1 MSQAISPL
9 TALLLGVA
17 ILFFGNGLQGVL
29 LPVRATLEA
38 FATTSIGLIASA
50 YSAGFMVGC
59 FCMPYIV
66 RRVGHI
72 RTFAVCAAIAA
83 SVVLLM
89 VLAVHPVVWIP
100 LRALSGICFAGL
112 FMVIESWLNE
122 RATSINRGQVLAV
135 YMVIN
140 LTAVTIGQMI
150 LPLGDPA
157 GFSLFA
163 LTAIAI
169 TLALVPVGLTTSSAP
184 QPLREVRLRL
194 RRLYAMSPVGV
205 VGGFFVGLANGAFGG
220 LGAVFATQIG
230 LSITGVA
237 LFMSASL
244 VGGALAQLPIGRV
257 SDRTDR
263 RKVIVAVCVLAAA
276 TGGLLALFG
285 GVRLGGLLP
294 GPGADLA
301 TTSPLALIALVTL
314 FAASPIL
321 TTSSA
326 ARSSSR
332 RAAVSCSPG
341 RSAPR
346 SARCSAPSPWKA
358 WGSADCFCTPRWCT
372 PASPC
377 SRHTGS
383 ASGPRC
389 RPRSATLTLLRPDVP
404 RAPHP
409 PALSSTRAPPRRP
422 TRRPRSHRRRS
433 PERLRVHSIA
443 EASSAPREAMK
454 YRPM

>member
-1 MSQAISPL
+1 MSQAIGPL
-9 TALLLGVA
+9 TALLLAVA

-59 FCMPYIV
+59 FSMPYVV

-72 RTFAVCAAIAA
+72 RAFAVCAAMAA

-89 VLAVHPVVWIP
+89 ALAVHPLVWIP
-100 LRALSGICFAGL
+100 LRGLSGLCFAGL

-122 RATSINRGQVLAV
+122 RATSVNRGQVLAV

-140 LTAVTIGQMI
+140 LSAVTIGQMM
-150 LPLGDPA
+150 LPLGNPA

-220 LGAVFATQIG
+220 LGAVFATEIG
-230 LSITGVA
+230 LSITGIA

-244 VGGALAQLPIGRV
+244 VGGALAQLPIGRL
-257 SDRTDR
+257 SDRIDR
-263 RKVIVAVCVLAAA
+263 RKVIASVCALAAVA
-276 TGGLLALFG
+276 GVLLAVLGDARQGGLL
-285 GVRLGGLLP
+285 VR
-294 GPGADLA
+294 ADLGLA
-301 TTSPLALIALVTL
+301 ELSPIALIAVAAVFGAAIYSQYSLCVAHTNDFVSREEFVEASSGLLLTWALGASIGPVLGAFAMDGLGVAGL
-314 FAASPIL
+314 FLYTAAVHAGFALFTVYRIGQ
-321 TTSSA
+321 
-326 ARSSSR
+326 
-332 RAAVSCSPG
+332 RAAVPPAERDRYVAAG
-341 RSAPR
+341 R
-346 SARCSAPSPWKA
+346 PSRT
-358 WGSADCFCTPRWCT
+358 TPVCIE
-372 PASPC
+372 
-377 SRHTGS
+377 
-383 ASGPRC
+383 
-389 RPRSATLTLLRPDVP
+389 LDP
-404 RAPHP
+404 RAPT
-409 PALSSTRAPPRRP
+409 PADEAPADQQAQ
-422 TRRPRSHRRRS
+422 
-433 PERLRVHSIA
+433 VA
-443 EASSAPREAMK
+443 
-454 YRPM
+454 